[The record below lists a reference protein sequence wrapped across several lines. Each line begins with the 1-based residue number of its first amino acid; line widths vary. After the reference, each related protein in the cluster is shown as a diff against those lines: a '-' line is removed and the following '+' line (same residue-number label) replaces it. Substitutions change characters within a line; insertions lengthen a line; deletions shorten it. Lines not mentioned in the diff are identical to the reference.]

1 MIILLNKLI
10 DILKT
15 AGNKPAKVV
24 TTLSKMASSPVALA
38 KIQNLRKT
46 LTLQENKRFNKC
58 GTNTELK
65 AFCHSKKVSK
75 IVIIVLK
82 SFK

>member
-24 TTLSKMASSPVALA
+24 TALSKMTSSPVALA
-38 KIQNLRKT
+38 KIQNLRKV
-46 LTLQENKRFNKC
+46 LTIQENKKFNKC
-58 GTNTELK
+58 ETNSELK
-65 AFCHSKKVSK
+65 AFCHSKMVFE
-75 IVIIVLK
+75 IVIIVL
-82 SFK
+82 

>member
-24 TTLSKMASSPVALA
+24 TALSKMTSSPVPLA
-38 KIQNLRKT
+38 KIQNLRKV
-46 LTLQENKRFNKC
+46 LTIHENKKLENNFIENC
-58 GTNTELK
+58 SD
-65 AFCHSKKVSK
+65 SKT
-75 IVIIVLK
+75 IL
-82 SFK
+82 